1 MLRGSVRLNSA
12 RVALLLVVSVESTR
26 AIARVR
32 RATPLP
38 GQDWAVD
45 HGLKAQE
52 RRGDVA
58 ASRRAQTRRRDPQA
72 RERGGGSHGK

>member
-32 RATPLP
+32 RATLQ
-38 GQDWAVD
+38 GWAVI
-45 HGLKAQE
+45 G
-52 RRGDVA
+52 
-58 ASRRAQTRRRDPQA
+58 
-72 RERGGGSHGK
+72 